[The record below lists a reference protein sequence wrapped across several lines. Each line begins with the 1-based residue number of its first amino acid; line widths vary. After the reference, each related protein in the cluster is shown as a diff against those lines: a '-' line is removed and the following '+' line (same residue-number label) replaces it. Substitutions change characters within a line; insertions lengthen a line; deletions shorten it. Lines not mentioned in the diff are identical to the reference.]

1 MNHHRRGTVSAVIG
15 LMLGSL
21 FSVIM
26 GATTLSQPLP
36 PLAAASLDMRL
47 FLTGVLAVAVFVCT
61 KILALRRKFRR

>member
-1 MNHHRRGTVSAVIG
+1 
-15 LMLGSL
+15 MLGSL

-47 FLTGVLAVAVFVCT
+47 FLTGVLAVAVFVYT

>member
-1 MNHHRRGTVSAVIG
+1 
-15 LMLGSL
+15 MLGSL
-21 FSVIM
+21 FAVIM
-26 GATTLSQPLP
+26 GATTLSQHLT